1 MGRISTDTQLTVVE
15 YEDMYQFKTKNT
27 GIFNGRRNSDQKTE
41 MNFNTIL
48 EETLIKRSQQKKK
61 TSPLNY
67 KERLFVL
74 TKSMLTYYEG
84 RPERD
89 PEKAEC
95 GWTQDL
101 PASKVHAPDL
111 RSLQCTGREGQKK
124 VLGVDGR
131 GLKKKC
137 RKGFIDVSKIKCV
150 EIVKNDDGVIPC
162 QNKYPFQV
170 VHDANT
176 LYIFAPSA
184 QSRDRWVK
192 KLKEGIR
199 KALPPT
205 PAPEIKKRR
214 PPPPI
219 PPEEENGEEIVV
231 ALYDFQATE
240 AHDLRLERGQEYII
254 LEKNDVHWWRARDKY
269 GSEGYIPSNYVT
281 GKKSNNLDQYDEGSS
296 GFRHYHI
303 KETMTSPK
311 KYYLAEK
318 HAFGSIPEIIEYH
331 KHNAAGLATRLR
343 YPVSTKGKN
352 APTTAGFSYE
362 KWEINPSELTFMR
375 ELGSGLFGVVRLG
388 KWRAQYKVAIKAIR
402 EGAMCEEDFIEEAKV
417 MMKLTHPKLVQLYG
431 VCTQQ
436 KPIYIVTEFMERG
449 CLLNF
454 LRQRQGH
461 FSRDILLS
469 MCQDVCE
476 GMEYLERNSFIHRD
490 LAARNCLVNEA
501 GIVKVSDFGMA
512 RYVLDDQ
519 YTSSSGAKFPVK
531 WCPPE
536 VFNYSRFSSKSD
548 VWSFDNTI
556 QSIFCCCCCC
566 SVQKRQVRTQISL
579 SKDEELSEKY
589 TQRRRPWFS
598 DLPSKKQFLIK
609 TQHMLVT
616 FQWVKRNDVPET
628 VNEGLI
634 PSNYVTE
641 NKPTNLEIYEDME
654 ATIKHYQIKRNDS
667 GQWYV
672 AERHLFQSIPELIWY
687 HQHNAAEKWEIDPS
701 ELAFVKQIGSGQFGV
716 VYLGQ
721 WRAHVQVAIKA
732 INEGFMSEED
742 FIEEAKVMMY
752 VLDDEYVSSSG
763 AKFPVKWSPP
773 EVFHFNRYSSKS
785 DVWSFGVLMWEVFS
799 EGKMPFENRSNLQ
812 VVEAISKGFRL
823 YRPYLAPMSIYEV
836 MYSCWHE
843 KPKGRP
849 TFAELLQVLT
859 EIAETW

>member
-1 MGRISTDTQLTVVE
+1 MFPAPPAFGIDIA
-15 YEDMYQFKTKNT
+15 DDKNT
-27 GIFNGRRNSDQKTE
+27 GIFNGRRRSDQKTE

-48 EETLIKRSQQKKK
+48 EEILIKRSQQRKK

-84 RPERD
+84 RA
-89 PEKAEC
+89 EK
-95 GWTQDL
+95 
-101 PASKVHAPDL
+101 KY
-111 RSLQCTGREGQKK
+111 
-124 VLGVDGR
+124 
-131 GLKKKC
+131 

-150 EIVKNDDGVIPC
+150 EVVKNDDGVIPC

-184 QSRDRWVK
+184 QSRDQWVK

-199 KALPPT
+199 KALPP
-205 PAPEIKKRR
+205 APETKKRR

-219 PPEEENGEEIVV
+219 PPEEEDNSEEIVV
-231 ALYDFQATE
+231 AMYDFQATE

-281 GKKSNNLDQYDEGSS
+281 GKKSNNLDQYEWYCRNMNRSKAELLLRSEDKEGGFMVRDSSQPGMYTVSLYTKFGGEGSS

-303 KETMTSPK
+303 KETTTSPK

-331 KHNAAGLATRLR
+331 RHNAAGLVTRLR
-343 YPVSTKGKN
+343 YPVSAKEKK

-461 FSRDILLS
+461 FSRDVLLS

-501 GIVKVSDFGMA
+501 GVVKVSDFGMA

-548 VWSFDNTI
+548 VWSF
-556 QSIFCCCCCC
+556 
-566 SVQKRQVRTQISL
+566 
-579 SKDEELSEKY
+579 
-589 TQRRRPWFS
+589 
-598 DLPSKKQFLIK
+598 
-609 TQHMLVT
+609 
-616 FQWVKRNDVPET
+616 
-628 VNEGLI
+628 
-634 PSNYVTE
+634 
-641 NKPTNLEIYEDME
+641 
-654 ATIKHYQIKRNDS
+654 
-667 GQWYV
+667 
-672 AERHLFQSIPELIWY
+672 
-687 HQHNAAEKWEIDPS
+687 
-701 ELAFVKQIGSGQFGV
+701 
-716 VYLGQ
+716 
-721 WRAHVQVAIKA
+721 
-732 INEGFMSEED
+732 
-742 FIEEAKVMMY
+742 
-752 VLDDEYVSSSG
+752 
-763 AKFPVKWSPP
+763 
-773 EVFHFNRYSSKS
+773 
-785 DVWSFGVLMWEVFS
+785 GVLMWEVFT
-799 EGKMPFENRSNLQ
+799 EGRMPFEKNTNYE
-812 VVEAISKGFRL
+812 VVTMVTRGHRL
-823 YRPYLAPMSIYEV
+823 YRPKLASKYVYDV
-836 MYSCWHE
+836 MLRCWQE
-843 KPKGRP
+843 KPEGRP
-849 TFAELLQVLT
+849 SFEDLLRTIDELVECEETFGR
-859 EIAETW
+859 

>member
-1 MGRISTDTQLTVVE
+1 MLGEVQRSDSSSWQTLIRFLVKCWVMEEQDKPGDE
-15 YEDMYQFKTKNT
+15 ERNT
-27 GIFNGRRNSDQKTE
+27 GIFNGRRQSDQKTE

-48 EETLIKRSQQKKK
+48 EEILIKRSQQKKK

-84 RPERD
+84 RPE
-89 PEKAEC
+89 
-95 GWTQDL
+95 
-101 PASKVHAPDL
+101 
-111 RSLQCTGREGQKK
+111 KK
-124 VLGVDGR
+124 Y
-131 GLKKKC
+131 
-137 RKGFIDVSKIKCV
+137 RKGFIDVAKIKCV
-150 EIVKNDDGVIPC
+150 EIVKNDEGVIPC

-192 KLKEGIR
+192 KLKEEIKNNNNIMIKYHPKFWADGSYQCCRQTEKLAPGCEKYNLFESSIK
-199 KALPPT
+199 KALPP
-205 PAPEIKKRR
+205 APETKKRR

-219 PPEEENGEEIVV
+219 PPEEEDNSEEIVV
-231 ALYDFQATE
+231 AMYDFQATE

-254 LEKNDVHWWRARDKY
+254 LEKNDVHWWKARDKY

-281 GKKSNNLDQYDEGSS
+281 GKKSNNLDQYEWYCRNTNRSKAEQLLRSEDKEGGFMVRDSSQPGMYTVSLYTKFGGEGSS

-303 KETMTSPK
+303 KETTTSPK

-331 KHNAAGLATRLR
+331 KHNAAGLVTRLR

-461 FSRDILLS
+461 FSRDVLLS

-476 GMEYLERNSFIHRD
+476 GMDYLERNSFIHRD

-512 RYVLDDQ
+512 
-519 YTSSSGAKFPVK
+519 S
-531 WCPPE
+531 WCQLLFLKLIE
-536 VFNYSRFSSKSD
+536 ELFLNH
-548 VWSFDNTI
+548 
-556 QSIFCCCCCC
+556 IFC
-566 SVQKRQVRTQISL
+566 S
-579 SKDEELSEKY
+579 
-589 TQRRRPWFS
+589 
-598 DLPSKKQFLIK
+598 
-609 TQHMLVT
+609 
-616 FQWVKRNDVPET
+616 
-628 VNEGLI
+628 
-634 PSNYVTE
+634 
-641 NKPTNLEIYEDME
+641 
-654 ATIKHYQIKRNDS
+654 
-667 GQWYV
+667 
-672 AERHLFQSIPELIWY
+672 
-687 HQHNAAEKWEIDPS
+687 
-701 ELAFVKQIGSGQFGV
+701 
-716 VYLGQ
+716 
-721 WRAHVQVAIKA
+721 
-732 INEGFMSEED
+732 
-742 FIEEAKVMMY
+742 
-752 VLDDEYVSSSG
+752 
-763 AKFPVKWSPP
+763 
-773 EVFHFNRYSSKS
+773 
-785 DVWSFGVLMWEVFS
+785 
-799 EGKMPFENRSNLQ
+799 
-812 VVEAISKGFRL
+812 ISKIFVV
-823 YRPYLAPMSIYEV
+823 SIIF
-836 MYSCWHE
+836 
-843 KPKGRP
+843 KGRLID
-849 TFAELLQVLT
+849 FSAS
-859 EIAETW
+859 

>member
-1 MGRISTDTQLTVVE
+1 MFPAPPAFGIDIA
-15 YEDMYQFKTKNT
+15 DDKNT
-27 GIFNGRRNSDQKTE
+27 GIFNGRRRSDQKTE

-48 EETLIKRSQQKKK
+48 EEILIKRSQQRKK

-84 RPERD
+84 RA
-89 PEKAEC
+89 EK
-95 GWTQDL
+95 
-101 PASKVHAPDL
+101 KY
-111 RSLQCTGREGQKK
+111 
-124 VLGVDGR
+124 
-131 GLKKKC
+131 

-150 EIVKNDDGVIPC
+150 EVVKNDDGVIPC

-184 QSRDRWVK
+184 QSRDQWVK
-192 KLKEGIR
+192 KLKEEIKNNNNIMIKYHPKFWADGSYQCCRQTEKLAPGCEKYNLFESSIR
-199 KALPPT
+199 KVLP
-205 PAPEIKKRR
+205 PAPETKKRR
-214 PPPPI
+214 PPPPM
-219 PPEEENGEEIVV
+219 
-231 ALYDFQATE
+231 
-240 AHDLRLERGQEYII
+240 
-254 LEKNDVHWWRARDKY
+254 
-269 GSEGYIPSNYVT
+269 SEGYIPSNYVT
-281 GKKSNNLDQYDEGSS
+281 GKKSNNLDQYEWYCRNMNRSKAELLLRSEDKEGGFMVRDSSQPGMYTVSLYTKFGGEGSS

-303 KETMTSPK
+303 KETTTSPK

-331 KHNAAGLATRLR
+331 RHNAAGLVTRLR
-343 YPVSTKGKN
+343 YPVSAKEKK

-461 FSRDILLS
+461 FSRDVLLS

-501 GIVKVSDFGMA
+501 GVVKVSDFGMA

-548 VWSFDNTI
+548 VWSF
-556 QSIFCCCCCC
+556 
-566 SVQKRQVRTQISL
+566 
-579 SKDEELSEKY
+579 
-589 TQRRRPWFS
+589 
-598 DLPSKKQFLIK
+598 
-609 TQHMLVT
+609 
-616 FQWVKRNDVPET
+616 
-628 VNEGLI
+628 
-634 PSNYVTE
+634 
-641 NKPTNLEIYEDME
+641 
-654 ATIKHYQIKRNDS
+654 
-667 GQWYV
+667 
-672 AERHLFQSIPELIWY
+672 
-687 HQHNAAEKWEIDPS
+687 
-701 ELAFVKQIGSGQFGV
+701 
-716 VYLGQ
+716 
-721 WRAHVQVAIKA
+721 
-732 INEGFMSEED
+732 
-742 FIEEAKVMMY
+742 
-752 VLDDEYVSSSG
+752 
-763 AKFPVKWSPP
+763 
-773 EVFHFNRYSSKS
+773 
-785 DVWSFGVLMWEVFS
+785 GVLMWEVFT
-799 EGKMPFENRSNLQ
+799 EGRMPFEKNTNYE
-812 VVEAISKGFRL
+812 VVTMVTRGHRL
-823 YRPYLAPMSIYEV
+823 YRPKLASKYVYDV
-836 MYSCWHE
+836 MLRCWQE
-843 KPKGRP
+843 KPEGRP
-849 TFAELLQVLT
+849 SFEDLLRTIDELVECEETFGR
-859 EIAETW
+859 